1 MDNKRGFASRLGF
14 IMSMAAFSIG
24 IGNLWKFPYVV
35 GNNGG
40 GAFLLIYLLMVV
52 LVGFPGFLIEITLG
66 RSAQLSPVAG
76 MRRLE
81 GKKKTPWIA
90 IGIVGCAA
98 IFIIV
103 SYATTIVGGWTLGY
117 IVKVIDGSLS
127 GLSAEE
133 IANVFGGFSGN
144 PKIMIYAAV
153 EVLLLWVCLVSG
165 VKKGVEK
172 ICSILLPLLFV
183 IMIGLAV
190 YSNVLPGA
198 FSGLMWYLTPDFSAV
213 TASGIAA
220 AATQVLFSIGIGMC
234 CAYVYGSYI
243 TKNSNM
249 VKSVALTAVLDTLV
263 AVLAGLICVPAL
275 FAFGIEPTAGP
286 SLIYITLPHLFNEMG
301 SFGNVFG
308 AVFMLCVF
316 FAGFTSILGG
326 SEALVAVL
334 CDSGKMQ
341 RKAAATLVV
350 VAQFLF
356 GFLFTLSFGGGIVS
370 KFRALG
376 MGLFDF
382 FDFISSACL
391 CLGALLMVLY
401 VVFRW
406 GFDKFREE
414 ANQGSSGVFRI
425 RKWMKGYFCFVYPV
439 VLVIVIYCIISGYL
453 L

>member
-1 MDNKRGFASRLGF
+1 MDNKRGFASRMGF

-40 GAFLLIYLLMVV
+40 GAFLLIYLIMVV
-52 LVGFPGFLIEITLG
+52 LVGIPGFMIEITLG
-66 RSAQLSPVAG
+66 RSSQLSPIAG
-76 MRRLE
+76 MKKLE
-81 GKKKTPWIA
+81 GNKKTPWTA

-117 IVKVIDGSLS
+117 IFKVLDGSLK
-127 GLSAEE
+127 GLSADE
-133 IANVFGGFSGN
+133 IAGVFGSFSGD
-144 PKIMIYAAV
+144 PKIMIFAAL
-153 EVLLLWVCLVSG
+153 EALLLWGCLVSG

-172 ICSILLPLLFV
+172 ICSVLLPTLLV
-183 IMIGLAV
+183 IMIGLAI

-198 FSGLMWYLTPDFSAV
+198 FAGLKWYITPDFSAV
-213 TASGIAA
+213 TASSIAA

-243 TKNSNM
+243 TKESNM
-249 VKSVALTAVLDTLV
+249 IKSVALTAVLDTLV

-286 SLIYITLPHLFNEMG
+286 SLIFITLPQLFNEMG
-301 SFGNVFG
+301 SVGTIFGTL
-308 AVFMLCVF
+308 FMICVF

-334 CDSGKMQ
+334 CDSGKMK

-356 GFLFTLSFGGGIVS
+356 GILFTLSFGSGVVS

-401 VVFRW
+401 VIFRW
-406 GFDKFREE
+406 GFEKFQSE
-414 ANQGSSGVFRI
+414 ANKGSSGSFKI
-425 RKWMKGYFCFVYPV
+425 QKWMKGYFCVIYPV

-453 L
+453 

>member
-52 LVGFPGFLIEITLG
+52 LVGVPGFLIEITLG
-66 RSAQLSPVAG
+66 RSAQLSPISG

-117 IVKVIDGSLS
+117 ILKVIDGSLS

-153 EVLLLWVCLVSG
+153 EVLLLWICLVSG

-213 TASGIAA
+213 TASSIAA

-308 AVFMLCVF
+308 ALFMLCVF

-334 CDSGKMQ
+334 CDSGKMK

-356 GFLFTLSFGGGIVS
+356 GFLFTLSFGGGVVS